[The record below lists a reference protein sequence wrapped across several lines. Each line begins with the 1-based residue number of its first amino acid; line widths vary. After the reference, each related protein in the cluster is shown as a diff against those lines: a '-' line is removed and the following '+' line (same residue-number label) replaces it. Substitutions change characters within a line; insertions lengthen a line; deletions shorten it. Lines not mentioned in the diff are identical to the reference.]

1 MVHRDLRGTQPAQHA
16 YICDHCVDLQLDL
29 CYDQAVCDT
38 ATLASMRAELMS
50 TVTTNLDHCR
60 QINKIAEQ
68 STVLVDTN
76 QVAKAEN
83 IKHIDF
89 MCR

>member
-1 MVHRDLRGTQPAQHA
+1 MVHRDLRGTPAQHA
-16 YICDHCVDLQLDL
+16 YRCARCVDLLQLDL